1 MAEAATL
8 ARPYAL
14 AAFDIARENDRFDHW
29 SRVLEQLA
37 LVILTPEIS
46 EYISSPV
53 HVTAAK
59 ATSVIDL
66 LEDDLTESTKRF
78 VRVLAENQRLDLV
91 AEIRETFE
99 ELLAEERKTLAVEI
113 TTAVELTPDEVKAFD
128 DALTRKFQREINLSV
143 EVNPDIIGGALIRA
157 GDTVLD
163 GTVRGKLEKLQTTL
177 MRT

>member
-29 SRVLEQLA
+29 SRVLEQLT

-46 EYISSPV
+46 EYLSSPV
-53 HVTAAK
+53 HTTAAK
-59 ATSVIDL
+59 ATSVIAL

-78 VRVLAENQRLDLV
+78 VQVLAANQRLDLI

-99 ELLAEERKTLAVEI
+99 ELLAEERKTLTVEI

-163 GTVRGKLEKLQTTL
+163 GTVRGKLEKLQTSL

>member
-1 MAEAATL
+1 MAEATTL

-14 AAFDIARENDRFDHW
+14 AAFDIAKENDRLDHW
-29 SRVLEQLA
+29 SHALEQLA
-37 LVILTPEIS
+37 QVTSTPRIR
-46 EYISSPV
+46 EYLSSPV
-53 HVTAAK
+53 HSSVAK
-59 ATSVIDL
+59 ATTVVDL
-66 LEDDLTESTKRF
+66 LKDDLTENTIRF
-78 VRVLAENQRLDLV
+78 VRVLAENQRLDLI

>member
-29 SRVLEQLA
+29 SHALEQLA
-37 LVILTPEIS
+37 QVTVTPEIS
-46 EYISSPV
+46 EYISSPM
-53 HVTAAK
+53 HSTVTK
-59 ATSVIDL
+59 ATTVIDL

-78 VRVLAENQRLDLV
+78 VRVLAENQRLDLIP
-91 AEIRETFE
+91 EIRVTFE
-99 ELLAEERKTLAVEI
+99 ELLAEERKTLVVEV
-113 TTAVELTPDEVKAFD
+113 TTAVELTPEEVKAFD
-128 DALTRKFQREINLSV
+128 DALTRKYQREINLTIKV
-143 EVNPDIIGGALIRA
+143 DPDIVGGALVRA

-163 GTVRGKLEKLQTTL
+163 GTVRGKLGKLKTSL

>member
-1 MAEAATL
+1 MAEATTL

-14 AAFDIARENDRFDHW
+14 AAFDIAKENDRLDHW
-29 SRVLEQLA
+29 SHALEQLA
-37 LVILTPEIS
+37 HVTSTPKIR
-46 EYISSPV
+46 EYLSSPV
-53 HVTAAK
+53 HSSVAK
-59 ATSVIDL
+59 ATTVVDL

-78 VRVLAENQRLDLV
+78 VRVLAENQRLDLI

-99 ELLAEERKTLAVEI
+99 ELLAEERKTLTVEI

-128 DALTRKFQREINLSV
+128 DALTRKFQREIDLSV

-163 GTVRGKLEKLQTTL
+163 GTVRGKLEKLQTSL